1 MLNALLPQV
10 EKIAREAGKIIMQ
23 VYARDFEVMHKAD
36 KSPVTEADLAAN
48 EHIES
53 ELTKLAP
60 QFPILSEES
69 KYPSFFERSKW
80 EYYWLIDPLD
90 GTRAFVKKT
99 DEFTVNIALICHH
112 RPVLGV
118 VYIPINQTS
127 YYAAKDMGA
136 YKLGA
141 DKEMIPIYCRELAS
155 PPSIIGNKAS
165 TGITQRFLD
174 RVGDHEFKQMS
185 SSWKV
190 CLVADGSVDL
200 YVRLFPTSEWDTA
213 ASHAVVN
220 EAGGRLVTIDMQ
232 PLLYNTKESLKNP
245 YFFVMGNHDKDWSQY
260 LESRT
265 GE

>member
-1 MLNALLPQV
+1 MLEALMPEV

-23 VYARDFEVMHKAD
+23 VYSRDFEVMHKAD
-36 KSPVTEADLAAN
+36 ESPVTEADLAAN
-48 EHIES
+48 EYIES

-69 KYPSFFERSKW
+69 VHQDFSERSTW
-80 EYYWLIDPLD
+80 ECYWLIDPLD

-99 DEFTVNIALICHH
+99 DEFTVNIALICNHE
-112 RPVLGV
+112 PVLGA

-127 YYAAKDMGA
+127 YFAAKNVGA

-141 DKEMIPIYCRELAS
+141 DKVVISISCRELAS
-155 PPSIIGNKAS
+155 PPSIVGNKAS
-165 TGITQRFLD
+165 TGLTQRFLD
-174 RVGDHEFKQMS
+174 KVGDHEFQQMS

-220 EAGGRLVTIDMQ
+220 EAGGRLVTIGMK

-260 LESRT
+260 L
-265 GE
+265 

>member
-1 MLNALLPQV
+1 MLKALLPEI

-23 VYARDFEVMHKAD
+23 VYSRDFEVMLKAD
-36 KSPVTEADLAAN
+36 ESPVTEADLAAN
-48 EHIES
+48 EYIES

-69 KYPSFFERSKW
+69 EHQSFAERSKW
-80 EYYWLIDPLD
+80 ECYWLIDPLD

-99 DEFTVNIALICHH
+99 DEFTVNIALICNHE
-112 RPVLGV
+112 PVLGA

-127 YYAAKDMGA
+127 YFAAKDVGA

-141 DKEMIPIYCRELAS
+141 DKEVSLIYCRALAS
-155 PPSIIGNKAS
+155 PPSIVGNKAS
-165 TGITQRFLD
+165 TGLTQRFLD
-174 RVGDHEFKQMS
+174 NIGDHEFQQMS

-220 EAGGRLVTIDMQ
+220 EAGGRLVTTDMQ

-245 YFFVMGNHDKDWSQY
+245 YFFVMGCHDKDWSQY
-260 LESRT
+260 LDKA
-265 GE
+265 